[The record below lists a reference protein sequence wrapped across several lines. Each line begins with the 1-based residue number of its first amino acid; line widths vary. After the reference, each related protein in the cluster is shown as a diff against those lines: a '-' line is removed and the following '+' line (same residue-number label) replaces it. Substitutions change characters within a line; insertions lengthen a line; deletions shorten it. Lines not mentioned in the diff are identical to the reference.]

1 MPFSPDDDDQ
11 SQAPADWIVTY
22 GDMMSLLLTFF
33 IMLVSMSEI
42 REEERYQLM
51 VEALRKRFGHDSSV
65 VSMIPG
71 PTSPRNS
78 PVEKLASMGRAR
90 RVDTM
95 RGGDRVRA
103 PVGQHPRV
111 RAIRTADQRTLGC
124 EIIFPEGEW
133 ELSEENRRVLRATA
147 QELGGKPQKIEVRGH
162 TSTLPLPK
170 DSPFRTHWDLAYARC
185 VGTMEY
191 LVKLGIDPRR
201 IRISVAADKEPKHIS
216 PDPLLRKQN
225 PRVEVFMLDELVK
238 DLEGTADEREELY
251 LAPPSDEAPE

>member
-1 MPFSPDDDDQ
+1 MPFYPDDDDQ
-11 SQAPADWIVTY
+11 RQGPAEWVVTF

-51 VEALRKRFGHDSSV
+51 VEALRKRFGHESSV
-65 VSMIPG
+65 VSMVPG

-103 PVGQHPRV
+103 PVGQYPRV

-124 EIIFPEGEW
+124 EIVFPQAEW
-133 ELSEENRRVLRATA
+133 KLSEENRRVLQATA
-147 QELGGKPQKIEVRGH
+147 QELGGKPQKIEIRGH
-162 TSTLPLPK
+162 TSTAPLPE
-170 DSPFRTHWDLAYARC
+170 DSPFRSHWDLAYARC
-185 VGTMEY
+185 VATTEY
-191 LVKLGIDPRR
+191 LVKLGIDSRR
-201 IRISVAADKEPKHIS
+201 VRIAVAADKEPKHIS
-216 PDPLLRKQN
+216 PDPLLRRQN

-238 DLEGTADEREELY
+238 DFEGTIDERQERY
-251 LAPPSDEAPE
+251 SAPPPVTPE

>member
-1 MPFSPDDDDQ
+1 MSFDPNDDDEVQ
-11 SQAPADWIVTY
+11 GVAEWVVTF

-51 VEALRKRFGHDSSV
+51 VEALRKRFGHETSV
-65 VSMIPG
+65 VSMVPG

-103 PVGQHPRV
+103 PVGEHPRV

-124 EIIFPEGEW
+124 ELVFPEGKW
-133 ELSEENRRVLRATA
+133 ELSEANQRILRATA
-147 QELGGKPQKIEVRGH
+147 QEIGGKPQKIEIRGH
-162 TSTLPLPK
+162 TSTRPLPE

-185 VGTMEY
+185 VVAMGSLE
-191 LVKLGIDPRR
+191 KLGIDPKR
-201 IRISVAADKEPKHIS
+201 IRISVAADKEPKHIG

-225 PRVEVFMLDELVK
+225 PRVEVFLLDELVK
-238 DLEGTADEREELY
+238 DLEGTADEREERY
-251 LAPPSDEAPE
+251 SEPPTARPE

>member
-1 MPFSPDDDDQ
+1 MPFDPDDDDQ
-11 SQAPADWIVTY
+11 PAGVAEWVVTF

-33 IMLVSMSEI
+33 IMLLSMSEI

-65 VSMIPG
+65 VSMTPG
-71 PTSPRNS
+71 PTRPLTS

-124 EIIFPEGEW
+124 EIVFSEGEW
-133 ELSEENRRVLRATA
+133 KLNEEDRRVLRATA
-147 QELGGKPQKIEVRGH
+147 QEIGGKPQKIEIRGH
-162 TSTLPLPK
+162 TSTLPLPE
-170 DSPFRTHWDLAYARC
+170 DSPFRNHWDLAYARC
-185 VGTMEY
+185 VATMDY

-201 IRISVAADKEPKHIS
+201 VRISVAADKEPKHIS
-216 PDPLLRKQN
+216 PDPLLRRQN

-238 DLEGTADEREELY
+238 DLEGTADEREERY
-251 LAPPSDEAPE
+251 SPPLSTAPES

>member
-1 MPFSPDDDDQ
+1 MTFDPNEDDQ
-11 SQAPADWIVTY
+11 PQGVAEWVVTF

-51 VEALRKRFGHDSSV
+51 VEALRKRFGHDTSV
-65 VSMIPG
+65 VSIIPG

-103 PVGQHPRV
+103 PVGEHPRV
-111 RAIRTADQRTLGC
+111 RAIRTADQRTLGG
-124 EIIFPEGEW
+124 EIVFPEGEW
-133 ELSEENRRVLRATA
+133 ELGEANERVLRSTA
-147 QELGGKPQKIEVRGH
+147 QEIGGKPQKIEIRGH
-162 TSTLPLPK
+162 TSTLPLSA

-185 VGTMEY
+185 VKTMDY
-191 LVKLGIDPRR
+191 LVKLGIDPKR
-201 IRISVAADKEPKHIS
+201 IRISVAADKEPKHIN
-216 PDPLLRKQN
+216 PDPLLRKEN
-225 PRVEVFMLDELVK
+225 PRVEVFMLDEMVK
-238 DLEGTADEREELY
+238 DLEGTADEREERY
-251 LAPPSDEAPE
+251 SEPPPGARE

>member
-1 MPFSPDDDDQ
+1 MAFESNDDEEVQ
-11 SQAPADWIVTY
+11 GVAEWVVTF

-51 VEALRKRFGHDSSV
+51 VEALRKRFGHETSV

-103 PVGQHPRV
+103 PVGEHPRV
-111 RAIRTADQRTLGC
+111 RAIRSADQRTLGC
-124 EIIFPEGEW
+124 EIVFPEGEW
-133 ELSEENRRVLRATA
+133 EVSEANQRVLRATA
-147 QELGGKPQKIEVRGH
+147 QELGGKPQKIEIRGH
-162 TSTLPLPK
+162 TSSLPLPA
-170 DSPFRTHWDLAYARC
+170 DSPFRNHWDLAYARC
-185 VGTMEY
+185 VATMDY
-191 LVKLGIDPRR
+191 LVKLGIDARR
-201 IRISVAADKEPKHIS
+201 IRISVAADKEPKHIG

-238 DLEGTADEREELY
+238 DLEGTADEREERY
-251 LAPPSDEAPE
+251 SAPPPINPE

>member
-1 MPFSPDDDDQ
+1 MTFDPNDDDQ
-11 SQAPADWIVTY
+11 PQGVAEWVVTF

-33 IMLVSMSEI
+33 IMLLSMSEI

-51 VEALRKRFGHDSSV
+51 VEAMRKRFGHETSV

-103 PVGQHPRV
+103 PVGHHPRV
-111 RAIRTADQRTLGC
+111 RAIRTADQQTLGC
-124 EIIFPEGEW
+124 EIVFQEGEW
-133 ELSEENRRVLRATA
+133 EVSEANQRVLRATA
-147 QELGGKPQKIEVRGH
+147 QELGGKPQKIEIRGH
-162 TSTLPLPK
+162 TSPLPLPA

-185 VGTMEY
+185 VATMDY
-191 LVKLGIDPRR
+191 LAKLGIDPSR

-216 PDPLLRKQN
+216 PDPILRRQN
-225 PRVEVFMLDELVK
+225 PRVEVFMLDELVN
-238 DLEGTADEREELY
+238 DLQGTADERKERY
-251 LAPPSDEAPE
+251 SVPPPAAPE

>member
-1 MPFSPDDDDQ
+1 MGFDPNEEDEV
-11 SQAPADWIVTY
+11 AGVAEWVVTF

-42 REEERYQLM
+42 RDEERYELM

-65 VSMIPG
+65 ISMIPG

-103 PVGQHPRV
+103 PVGENPRV
-111 RAIRTADQRTLGC
+111 RSIRTADQRTLGG

-133 ELSEENRRVLRATA
+133 EINEANQRVLRATA
-147 QELGGKPQKIEVRGH
+147 QEIGGKPQKIEIRGH
-162 TSTLPLPK
+162 TSSSPLPK
-170 DSPFRTHWDLAYARC
+170 DSPFKTHWDLAYARC
-185 VGTMEY
+185 VATMEY
-191 LVKLGIDPRR
+191 LIHLGIDPKR

-216 PDPLLRKQN
+216 TDPLLYRQN
-225 PRVEVFMLDELVK
+225 PRVEVFMLDEMVK
-238 DLEGTADEREELY
+238 DLEGTADEREERY
-251 LAPPSDEAPE
+251 SAPPAVEPK

>member
-1 MPFSPDDDDQ
+1 MSFDSDDDDQ
-11 SQAPADWIVTY
+11 PAGVADWVVTY

-42 REEERYQLM
+42 REEERYELM
-51 VEALRKRFGHDSSV
+51 VEAMRKRFGHDSSV

-103 PVGQHPRV
+103 PVGEHPRV
-111 RAIRTADQRTLGC
+111 RAIRSADQRTLGG
-124 EIIFPEGEW
+124 EIVFAEGEW
-133 ELSEENRRVLRATA
+133 EISEANQRVLRATA
-147 QELGGKPQKIEVRGH
+147 QEIGGKPQKIEIRGH
-162 TSTLPLPK
+162 TSTLPLLK
-170 DSPFRTHWDLAYARC
+170 DSPFKTHWDLAYARC
-185 VGTMEY
+185 VTTMEY
-191 LVKLGIDPRR
+191 LVNLGIDAKR

-216 PDPLLRKQN
+216 PDPLLRRQN
-225 PRVEVFMLDELVK
+225 PRVEVFMLDEMVK
-238 DLEGTADEREELY
+238 DLEGTAAEREERY
-251 LAPPSDEAPE
+251 SAPPAVTPE